1 MLSWANRVSKNSFRR
16 LVYIVGAHF
25 IYCWITILY
34 IVGAHL
40 YLMLEHIS
48 IQSRYFTTHNCH
60 MATTHNLIN
69 RTSGSMQDLVCFTAP
84 RHGSAPKNSCLC
96 VARILSYCYHCFL
109 CDCLFMMFVLVTC
122 FSVIY
127 SPNRKNFLGLL
138 EEIKAASWFYF
149 CIFLPYV
156 DYEDPATGDYLL
168 ILGSLVASM
177 TWPRRYFSGGHQ
189 CMVRTSI
196 NLHKKLW
203 PILDLFC

>member
-1 MLSWANRVSKNSFRR
+1 
-16 LVYIVGAHF
+16 
-25 IYCWITILY
+25 
-34 IVGAHL
+34 
-40 YLMLEHIS
+40 
-48 IQSRYFTTHNCH
+48 
-60 MATTHNLIN
+60 
-69 RTSGSMQDLVCFTAP
+69 
-84 RHGSAPKNSCLC
+84 
-96 VARILSYCYHCFL
+96 
-109 CDCLFMMFVLVTC
+109 MMFVLVTC

-149 CIFLPYV
+149 SIFLPYV

-196 NLHKKLW
+196 NLHKNLW
-203 PILDLFC
+203 PILDLFASSSSPVCLLINMHKKLWHKFFWFFTVFSFLVLYGFGDVASLYIGSYWILYSFSWYDMIWYDSRLIIVFYACIFILLVFAWLKL